1 MPEYYVE
8 HENTSLSEYGI
19 EFFLQNHS
27 TTGFTTRAHIHP
39 AIELIYVHRGEY
51 SVSIDNDEFTANKGD
66 LLFFRAN
73 TIHSIQLVS
82 KDAGAYYVLKINPS
96 LLFHIFPGRDQ
107 MLLTAP
113 FLFKQRGERAFF
125 HENEISDK
133 FKELFERMIATMGSG
148 ESVFYSKERA
158 YSALLL
164 IEMLESSMLPPSG
177 QNAEVN
183 EKNLA
188 LIHKCVDYINKN
200 YATELS
206 AEECADSIH
215 MSYSY
220 FARIFRAV
228 MGKTFKEYLVSV
240 RLAKAKSIL
249 LSTTISVTDV
259 AMACGYSSLSYFIS
273 EYKKEF
279 GKTPKE
285 ERKTLTK
292 G

>member
-39 AIELIYVHRGEY
+39 AIELIYVMRGEY
-51 SVSIDNDEFTANKGD
+51 SVSIDNDEVTANKGD

-73 TIHSIQLVS
+73 TIHSIQLVGN
-82 KDAGAYYVLKINPS
+82 DAGSYYVLKINPS
-96 LLFHIFPGRDQ
+96 LLFHIFTGQGQ
-107 MLLTAP
+107 MKMTSH
-113 FLFKQRGERAFF
+113 FLFKQRGECAIFKDG
-125 HENEISDK
+125 NISDR
-133 FKELFERMIATMGSG
+133 FKKIFDSMIAAMSTNEPLFFST
-148 ESVFYSKERA
+148 ERA
-158 YSALLL
+158 LAALLL
-164 IEMLESSMLPPSG
+164 IEMIDSMLPQTSDST
-177 QNAEVN
+177 EVN